1 MKMLNVPTPSL
12 ASQLPQFLRCTYCF
26 CNTKKPCGSWLAS
39 DGGLTDNYNPQ
50 PAHGKNKECFPN
62 PAVRVQVA
70 HTTGGSPMNSKTLIA
85 SLALVAGIAG
95 ISPLVQAA
103 QTSNEQAVQSP
114 VSDRELKVNDRAP
127 DIYQR
132 SEKAIT
138 NWKQKGLKQP
148 EPQAQW
154 VQINDQYVMVMITNG
169 TIVEM
174 KPVER

>member
-1 MKMLNVPTPSL
+1 
-12 ASQLPQFLRCTYCF
+12 
-26 CNTKKPCGSWLAS
+26 
-39 DGGLTDNYNPQ
+39 
-50 PAHGKNKECFPN
+50 
-62 PAVRVQVA
+62 
-70 HTTGGSPMNSKTLIA
+70 MNSKTLIA

-132 SEKAIT
+132 SEKAID
-138 NWKQKGLKQP
+138 WKTKGLKKP
-148 EPQAQW
+148 VDQAQW

>member
-1 MKMLNVPTPSL
+1 
-12 ASQLPQFLRCTYCF
+12 
-26 CNTKKPCGSWLAS
+26 
-39 DGGLTDNYNPQ
+39 
-50 PAHGKNKECFPN
+50 
-62 PAVRVQVA
+62 
-70 HTTGGSPMNSKTLIA
+70 MNSKTLIA

-114 VSDRELKVNDRAP
+114 TSDRELKVNDRAP

-132 SEKAIT
+132 SEKAID
-138 NWKQKGLKQP
+138 WKNKGLKKP
-148 EPQAQW
+148 VEQAQW